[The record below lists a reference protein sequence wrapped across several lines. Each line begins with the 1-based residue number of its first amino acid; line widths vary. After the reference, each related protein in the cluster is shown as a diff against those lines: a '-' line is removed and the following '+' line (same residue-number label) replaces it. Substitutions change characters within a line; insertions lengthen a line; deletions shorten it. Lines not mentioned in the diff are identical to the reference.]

1 MIRRDKLY
9 KFIYL
14 LIPISLVTEFFD
26 FYLGITKITFVLK
39 MLGLIATLMV
49 LRSSIRRCDNSSK
62 IKNFAVAFLC
72 YYVFTS
78 VFYIFNGRP
87 LVCLL
92 NEYYNFIPA
101 LCFFFIGMSDPD
113 KENKLY
119 RYFLLACTISM
130 IIGLGLYVTTPGWY
144 ITRYTELANKAWFAS
159 YNYSENDILSTLR
172 FSSYLGDTYIV
183 NIYAIVALSISL
195 FAYYYTCRLK
205 SSDNRKI
212 RWYLFLCICVN
223 FISAIMTQQRVAMAV
238 GFIILVAYLIYGIVK
253 GYGRT
258 SFRIIFVFSLL
269 LLFVIVYAYSH
280 FADRMDMF
288 KLLLSGRMENMS
300 FSKAMGERNY
310 QMDLLKYHWDSP
322 ILGMGAGSGE
332 SIARSLGFPG
342 VSDCSYIALLY
353 DTGIVGGFLFLAI
366 MLKSI
371 LRGLHF
377 LKYYLVELGI
387 MFFVLVAM
395 IGSNTIHMGLMCTLP
410 FWYAVGRIWNKDY
423 LKYAIENKIYV

>member
-1 MIRRDKLY
+1 MIRRDKIY

-26 FYLGITKITFVLK
+26 FYLGITKITLALK
-39 MLGLIATLMV
+39 LLGLIATILV
-49 LRSSIRRCDNSSK
+49 LRSSIRKCDNSSK
-62 IKNFAVAFLC
+62 IKPLAVAFLF

-87 LVCLL
+87 IVCLL

-101 LCFFFIGMSDPD
+101 FCFFFIGMSESD

-130 IIGLGLYVTTPGWY
+130 VIGLGLYVTTPSWY
-144 ITRYTELANKAWFAS
+144 ITRYNELANSAWFAS
-159 YNYSENDILSTLR
+159 YNYSENDTLSALR
-172 FSSYLGDTYIV
+172 FSSYLGETYNV
-183 NIYAIVALSISL
+183 DVYAIVALSIAL
-195 FAYYYTCRLK
+195 FSYYYTCKSR
-205 SSDNRKI
+205 SSDNRKY
-212 RWYLFLCICVN
+212 RWYLFLCISIN

-238 GFIILVAYLIYGIVK
+238 GFIILFAYLIYGIFK
-253 GYGRT
+253 GYGKT
-258 SFRIIFVFSLL
+258 SFRIIIIFSILL
-269 LLFVIVYAYSH
+269 LIVIIYAYNH
-280 FADRMDMF
+280 FADRMDML
-288 KLLLSGRMENMS
+288 KLLLSGRMDNMS
-300 FSKAMGERNY
+300 FSKALGERNY

-353 DTGIVGGFLFLAI
+353 DTGIVGGFLFLSI

-371 LRGLHF
+371 FRGLRF
-377 LKYYLVELGI
+377 LKYYLIELGI

-395 IGSNTIHMGLMCTLP
+395 IGSNTIHMGFMFVLP

-423 LKYAIENKIYV
+423 LNYAIENKIYV